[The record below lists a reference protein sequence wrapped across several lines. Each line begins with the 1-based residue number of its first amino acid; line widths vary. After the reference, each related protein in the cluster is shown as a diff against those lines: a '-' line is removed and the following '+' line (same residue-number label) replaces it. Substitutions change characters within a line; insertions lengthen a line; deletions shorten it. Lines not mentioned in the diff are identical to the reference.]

1 MLLLLLD
8 AQTMANLSRGIL
20 RLPRLIWQAPHVE
33 LRLERST
40 FGIGVIVVY

>member
-20 RLPRLIWQAPHVE
+20 RLPRLFWQAPHVE
-33 LRLERST
+33 LRLERT
-40 FGIGVIVVY
+40 IFGTGVILVY